1 MTPQFVKPLDA
12 GTFHSLGASMLRS
25 NAHLLEDSQLPPGF
39 TIYDQDDK
47 KRMLKR
53 LMQQRQLQSL
63 KAGHMHV
70 NAAQEKVLKKVG
82 WLV

>member
-1 MTPQFVKPLDA
+1 
-12 GTFHSLGASMLRS
+12 MLRS
-25 NAHLLEDSQLPPGF
+25 NAHLLEDPQLPPGF

-63 KAGHMHV
+63 KARYMHV
-70 NAAQEKVLKKVG
+70 DAAQEKVLKKVG

>member
-1 MTPQFVKPLDA
+1 
-12 GTFHSLGASMLRS
+12 MLRS
-25 NAHLLEDSQLPPGF
+25 NAHLLEDPQLPPGF
-39 TIYDQDDK
+39 TIYDQDDA

-63 KAGHMHV
+63 KAHHMPV
-70 NAAQEKVLKKVG
+70 DASQEKVLKKVG